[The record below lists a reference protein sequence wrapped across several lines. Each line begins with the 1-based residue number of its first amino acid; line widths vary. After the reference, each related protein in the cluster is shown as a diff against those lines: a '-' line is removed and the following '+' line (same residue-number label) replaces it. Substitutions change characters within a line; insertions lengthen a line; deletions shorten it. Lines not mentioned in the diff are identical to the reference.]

1 MDRLTHLIKP
11 KKIFMGEKDYQQ
23 LFLLKRYIEKKYK
36 SKIIGCKT
44 IRDKNNLAL
53 SSRNLLL
60 NKKQLILASKVIQR
74 SIKFKKSLDSTK
86 NIQKLLDFESKKMKK
101 IFKIKIEYFELR
113 NKKNL
118 LLSKKINNSRIF
130 IAYYIN
136 KIRLIDNF

>member
-1 MDRLTHLIKP
+1 
-11 KKIFMGEKDYQQ
+11 MGEKDYQQ

-86 NIQKLLDFESKKMKK
+86 NIQKLLNFESKKMKK

-118 LLSKKINNSRIF
+118 LLSKKVNNSRIF